1 MQHCDGHCSVS
12 GKHRFCKLLRSNAS
26 TARGE
31 KENFRDI
38 LLLFAHCLFCFAG
51 IGFSWLLLSRWLHTE
66 FSDAEVCFIP
76 ESAVRVGPL
85 PIPEPEPKD
94 IQEIA
99 SSVGAP
105 WHQCC
110 TLHHTAC

>member
-1 MQHCDGHCSVS
+1 M
-12 GKHRFCKLLRSNAS
+12 
-26 TARGE
+26 
-31 KENFRDI
+31 
-38 LLLFAHCLFCFAG
+38 
-51 IGFSWLLLSRWLHTE
+51 E

-105 WHQCC
+105 WRQCC